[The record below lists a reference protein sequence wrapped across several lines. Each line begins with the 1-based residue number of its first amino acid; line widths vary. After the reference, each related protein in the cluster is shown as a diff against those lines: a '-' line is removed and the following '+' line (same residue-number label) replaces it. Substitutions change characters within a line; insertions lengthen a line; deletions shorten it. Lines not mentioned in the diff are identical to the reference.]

1 MPVPEIAA
9 PDVRMLAHASRTL
22 QEEYDSREGEEVW
35 KGSTFAWI
43 KSRPPKQKGT
53 ICERLVSGYLE
64 TRGFDIARAPDAEAD
79 RLVDGVRVEIKSSM
93 LWAGG
98 AYRFQQLRDQ
108 NYAFVICLGISPFD
122 VHCWALPKKVVME
135 RWQSGAISSQHG
147 GRGGRDTA
155 WLHVVAG
162 EEPAWLR
169 PWGGG
174 PAQAVEVI
182 ARLTGRLP
190 G

>member
-1 MPVPEIAA
+1 MPEIADR
-9 PDVRMLAHASRTL
+9 DVRMLAHASRTL
-22 QEEYDSREGEEVW
+22 QKEYDSRGGEGR
-35 KGSTFAWI
+35 KG
-43 KSRPPKQKGT
+43 G
-53 ICERLVSGYLE
+53 
-64 TRGFDIARAPDAEAD
+64 
-79 RLVDGVRVEIKSSM
+79 
-93 LWAGG
+93 
-98 AYRFQQLRDQ
+98 
-108 NYAFVICLGISPFD
+108 PFD

-135 RWQSGAISSQHG
+135 RWRSGAIASQHG

-155 WLHVVAG
+155 WLHVVPG

-174 PAQAVEVI
+174 PAQAMEVI